1 MLKFIIKRLLWGI
14 PVLWAVATITF
25 IIMHIVPGGPF
36 DEEKQLPP
44 EIKANI
50 EQKYYLDRPLPEQYI
65 MYLRNLLKGDLGPSY
80 KYTGRDVSDIIADT
94 LPASIEL
101 GLLAFILSL
110 LFGVGLGIISA
121 ISGETSGRGITDTL
135 PFKGR
140 GRVGMGLFSS
150 EQNRWIDKTS
160 MMVAIAGVSI
170 PHFVLATLLI
180 LILSHTFRIFPPA
193 LWEGWQY
200 TILPA
205 LSLAAAPA

>member
-50 EQKYYLDRPLPEQYI
+50 EQKYYLDRPLPEQYVL
-65 MYLRNLLKGDLGPSY
+65 YLRNLLKGDLGPSY

-94 LPASIEL
+94 FLASIEL

-110 LFGVGLGIISA
+110 LFGVGFGIISA
-121 ISGETSGRGITDTL
+121 ISGETTTDPL

-140 GRVGMGLFSS
+140 GRVGMGLFSY
-150 EQNRWIDKTS
+150 EQN
-160 MMVAIAGVSI
+160 
-170 PHFVLATLLI
+170 
-180 LILSHTFRIFPPA
+180 
-193 LWEGWQY
+193 
-200 TILPA
+200 
-205 LSLAAAPA
+205 